1 MSTSTAELELYL
13 CFLQDTGFSIP
24 ATKSAKHVNSSSV
37 LECHAAF
44 GPLELAYVFNEL
56 ICGSSADWTTLGVK
70 AYHCFEAFY
79 HQLLSYC
86 SASATGSGTT
96 AVDTATAAIDTTVSD
111 STCILEEIEPDVDMF
126 ETDTAT
132 PELVTA
138 TPVAAPVAAPA
149 PAQLPNEMLQ
159 SAVKALEVGMDTL
172 WRIVLTSSDAEVA
185 DKATCD
191 LLALGMHA
199 GFHHYYYY
207 YCFYVLLLLVI
218 VIVCTLY
225 WC

>member
-1 MSTSTAELELYL
+1 MTTSTAELELYL

-86 SASATGSGTT
+86 SASATGGVTT
-96 AVDTATAAIDTTVSD
+96 VAATAATEATATASD
-111 STCILEEIEPDVDMF
+111 STGILEEIEADVDMF
-126 ETDTAT
+126 DTDTVT

-138 TPVAAPVAAPA
+138 APVTAAAAAPA

-191 LLALGMHA
+191 LLALGMH
-199 GFHHYYYY
+199 
-207 YCFYVLLLLVI
+207 V
-218 VIVCTLY
+218 
-225 WC
+225 

>member
-1 MSTSTAELELYL
+1 MTTSTAELELYL

-24 ATKSAKHVNSSSV
+24 ATKSAKHINSSSV

-56 ICGSSADWTTLGVK
+56 ICGSSADWTTLGLK
-70 AYHCFEAFY
+70 AYNCFEAFY

-96 AVDTATAAIDTTVSD
+96 VATTTAAATEATAVSD
-111 STCILEEIEPDVDMF
+111 STGILEEIESDVDMF
-126 ETDTAT
+126 ETDTVT
-132 PELVTA
+132 PETVTA
-138 TPVAAPVAAPA
+138 APATAAPAAPVAAPA
-149 PAQLPNEMLQ
+149 AVAPQLPNEMLQ

-185 DKATCD
+185 DKATCN

-199 GFHHYYYY
+199 GFITVTITFDLMCY
-207 YCFYVLLLLVI
+207 YCY
-218 VIVCTLY
+218 
-225 WC
+225 